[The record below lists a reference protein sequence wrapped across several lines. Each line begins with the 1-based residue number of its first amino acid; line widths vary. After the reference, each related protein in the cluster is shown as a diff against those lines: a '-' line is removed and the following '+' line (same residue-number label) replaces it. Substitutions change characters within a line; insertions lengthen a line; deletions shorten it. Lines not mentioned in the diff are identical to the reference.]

1 MREYSVQWS
10 TYRND
15 KVAAVDEYFSKF
27 SQVLVEDAKT
37 LISLNL
43 EQQDTGLFN
52 ICLFTFLIVI
62 QVCYV
67 TINYY

>member
-52 ICLFTFLIVI
+52 IYQYKYLLFFNSNPSVL
-62 QVCYV
+62 C
-67 TINYY
+67 ND